1 LPAVALVFAPVHRE
15 FNARC
20 EKNRG
25 TGPEPVSVLAN
36 GGLQVGEDRPR
47 HVRAFRGNRFS
58 TEFADAIIEAT
69 SAAVIEKEIQFGD
82 RRIHSLNIMIPTFS
96 HLL

>member
-1 LPAVALVFAPVHRE
+1 MPAVAGVFAPVHRE

-47 HVRAFRGNRFS
+47 HVSAFRGNSFR
-58 TEFADAIIEAT
+58 TEFADAIIEAR
-69 SAAVIEKEIQFGD
+69 SARSHRKRDPVFGTKE
-82 RRIHSLNIMIPTFS
+82 STV
-96 HLL
+96 